1 MERVIVTGAT
11 SMIGEALIEECL
23 KHGISVCAVIRKDT
37 ARKDRLPQDP
47 HLELVECSLEELAAL
62 PEKVTGSF
70 DTFYHIA
77 WGYTGAA
84 RNKSTRLQS
93 KNIDYTLD
101 AVEAAAKLGCKR
113 FIGAGSQAE
122 YGPLDREMIGPD
134 APEHPTTPYGVSK
147 LAAGRLSKLL
157 CKELGIEWIW
167 PRIFSVYGIYDK
179 ESTMVMTALHQ
190 FLAEEETAFTP
201 GEQEWDYLYS
211 KDAGRAFYLIG
222 EKGRDG
228 SIYCVGSGKARR
240 LYEYIYQIRDVAN
253 PKVTPGIGK
262 KSYGVQPVMHLCAD
276 ISSLK
281 NDTGFEPAYE
291 FSSGIREMVRWMK
304 EKDK

>member
-101 AVEAAAKLGCKR
+101 AVEAAAKLGYVDEAAILCEMAACAYRAGVDIYMSYYAKEIAHFMDEGR
-113 FIGAGSQAE
+113 IG
-122 YGPLDREMIGPD
+122 
-134 APEHPTTPYGVSK
+134 
-147 LAAGRLSKLL
+147 
-157 CKELGIEWIW
+157 
-167 PRIFSVYGIYDK
+167 
-179 ESTMVMTALHQ
+179 
-190 FLAEEETAFTP
+190 
-201 GEQEWDYLYS
+201 
-211 KDAGRAFYLIG
+211 
-222 EKGRDG
+222 
-228 SIYCVGSGKARR
+228 
-240 LYEYIYQIRDVAN
+240 
-253 PKVTPGIGK
+253 
-262 KSYGVQPVMHLCAD
+262 
-276 ISSLK
+276 
-281 NDTGFEPAYE
+281 
-291 FSSGIREMVRWMK
+291 
-304 EKDK
+304 

>member
-1 MERVIVTGAT
+1 MYGAVFLFT
-11 SMIGEALIEECL
+11 KLLLLSLSPSIFSLPFL
-23 KHGISVCAVIRKDT
+23 LSSVLLRKDT

-134 APEHPTTPYGVSK
+134 APEHPTTPYGETNK
-147 LAAGRLSKLL
+147 KRIKKYRKRLQN
-157 CKELGIEWIW
+157 
-167 PRIFSVYGIYDK
+167 R
-179 ESTMVMTALHQ
+179 
-190 FLAEEETAFTP
+190 
-201 GEQEWDYLYS
+201 
-211 KDAGRAFYLIG
+211 
-222 EKGRDG
+222 
-228 SIYCVGSGKARR
+228 
-240 LYEYIYQIRDVAN
+240 
-253 PKVTPGIGK
+253 
-262 KSYGVQPVMHLCAD
+262 
-276 ISSLK
+276 K
-281 NDTGFEPAYE
+281 N
-291 FSSGIREMVRWMK
+291 MLQ
-304 EKDK
+304 

>member
-37 ARKDRLPQDP
+37 ARKDRLPEDP

-179 ESTMVMTALHQ
+179 ERNIIKWSDLQLPHNTTFQ
-190 FLAEEETAFTP
+190 FNNGLLVYENN
-201 GEQEWDYLYS
+201 S
-211 KDAGRAFYLIG
+211 FYGTVIV
-222 EKGRDG
+222 K
-228 SIYCVGSGKARR
+228 IK
-240 LYEYIYQIRDVAN
+240 
-253 PKVTPGIGK
+253 
-262 KSYGVQPVMHLCAD
+262 
-276 ISSLK
+276 
-281 NDTGFEPAYE
+281 
-291 FSSGIREMVRWMK
+291 
-304 EKDK
+304 

>member
-37 ARKDRLPQDP
+37 ARKDRLPEDP

-147 LAAGRLSKLL
+147 LAAGILS
-157 CKELGIEWIW
+157 
-167 PRIFSVYGIYDK
+167 
-179 ESTMVMTALHQ
+179 
-190 FLAEEETAFTP
+190 
-201 GEQEWDYLYS
+201 
-211 KDAGRAFYLIG
+211 
-222 EKGRDG
+222 
-228 SIYCVGSGKARR
+228 
-240 LYEYIYQIRDVAN
+240 
-253 PKVTPGIGK
+253 
-262 KSYGVQPVMHLCAD
+262 
-276 ISSLK
+276 
-281 NDTGFEPAYE
+281 
-291 FSSGIREMVRWMK
+291 
-304 EKDK
+304 

>member
-113 FIGAGSQAE
+113 FIGACDHQCAHSPDIRLVAILDTDIDDVCHNDRNQQFKTGFQHFKQWCNNRLFFIRFQILKHLFHLRFPPALLRFSEEQA
-122 YGPLDREMIGPD
+122 
-134 APEHPTTPYGVSK
+134 
-147 LAAGRLSKLL
+147 
-157 CKELGIEWIW
+157 
-167 PRIFSVYGIYDK
+167 F
-179 ESTMVMTALHQ
+179 
-190 FLAEEETAFTP
+190 
-201 GEQEWDYLYS
+201 
-211 KDAGRAFYLIG
+211 
-222 EKGRDG
+222 
-228 SIYCVGSGKARR
+228 SGKYLSASA
-240 LYEYIYQIRDVAN
+240 V
-253 PKVTPGIGK
+253 
-262 KSYGVQPVMHLCAD
+262 
-276 ISSLK
+276 
-281 NDTGFEPAYE
+281 
-291 FSSGIREMVRWMK
+291 VR
-304 EKDK
+304 

>member
-23 KHGISVCAVIRKDT
+23 KHGSLLCAVIRKDT

-122 YGPLDREMIGPD
+122 YGPLDREMIGLMRRNIRQLRM
-134 APEHPTTPYGVSK
+134 GVSK
-147 LAAGRLSKLL
+147 LAAGKLSKLL
-157 CKELGIEWIW
+157 CKELGIEWIC
-167 PRIFSVYGIYDK
+167 RGSSVYMD
-179 ESTMVMTALHQ
+179 L
-190 FLAEEETAFTP
+190 
-201 GEQEWDYLYS
+201 
-211 KDAGRAFYLIG
+211 
-222 EKGRDG
+222 
-228 SIYCVGSGKARR
+228 
-240 LYEYIYQIRDVAN
+240 
-253 PKVTPGIGK
+253 
-262 KSYGVQPVMHLCAD
+262 
-276 ISSLK
+276 
-281 NDTGFEPAYE
+281 
-291 FSSGIREMVRWMK
+291 
-304 EKDK
+304 

>member
-1 MERVIVTGAT
+1 M
-11 SMIGEALIEECL
+11 
-23 KHGISVCAVIRKDT
+23 
-37 ARKDRLPQDP
+37 
-47 HLELVECSLEELAAL
+47 
-62 PEKVTGSF
+62 TGSF

-147 LAAGRLSKLL
+147 LAAGKLSKLL

-201 GEQEWDYLYS
+201 GGTGMGLS
-211 KDAGRAFYLIG
+211 
-222 EKGRDG
+222 
-228 SIYCVGSGKARR
+228 
-240 LYEYIYQIRDVAN
+240 
-253 PKVTPGIGK
+253 
-262 KSYGVQPVMHLCAD
+262 VQQRCR
-276 ISSLK
+276 
-281 NDTGFEPAYE
+281 TGFLSDRGKRKRRFDLLCGEWKGETA
-291 FSSGIREMVRWMK
+291 V
-304 EKDK
+304 

>member
-101 AVEAAAKLGCKR
+101 AVEAAAKLGYVDEAAILCEMAASAYRAGVDIYMTYYAKEVAHFMDEGR
-113 FIGAGSQAE
+113 IG
-122 YGPLDREMIGPD
+122 
-134 APEHPTTPYGVSK
+134 
-147 LAAGRLSKLL
+147 
-157 CKELGIEWIW
+157 
-167 PRIFSVYGIYDK
+167 
-179 ESTMVMTALHQ
+179 
-190 FLAEEETAFTP
+190 
-201 GEQEWDYLYS
+201 
-211 KDAGRAFYLIG
+211 
-222 EKGRDG
+222 
-228 SIYCVGSGKARR
+228 
-240 LYEYIYQIRDVAN
+240 
-253 PKVTPGIGK
+253 
-262 KSYGVQPVMHLCAD
+262 
-276 ISSLK
+276 
-281 NDTGFEPAYE
+281 
-291 FSSGIREMVRWMK
+291 
-304 EKDK
+304 